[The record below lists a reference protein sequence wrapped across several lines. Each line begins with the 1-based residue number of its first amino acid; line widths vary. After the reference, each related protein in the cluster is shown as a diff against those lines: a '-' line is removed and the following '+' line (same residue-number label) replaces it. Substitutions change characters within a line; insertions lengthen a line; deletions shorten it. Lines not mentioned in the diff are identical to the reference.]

1 MKLTVVGCSGSVSGP
16 RSPASCYLV
25 QAPDQQT
32 TFSLVLDL
40 GPGALGALHNYLEP
54 ADIGAV
60 GLSHLHPDHCLDL
73 CGLYVAAAYSPGAP
87 FARIPVYG
95 PSGTGPR
102 LTRAYEAPPPT
113 AGGVTAEGAH
123 LEERFAFIDW
133 APEQIVGP
141 FRVQTTEVRH
151 PTPAY
156 AIRITETASGATLV
170 YSGDTGPNQAL
181 VDLAS
186 QADLL
191 LIEAS
196 FRDRPDNPPDLHLS
210 GRQAAQIASEA
221 QVKNLVL
228 THIPP
233 WHSPDDAVAEAR
245 PHFSGP
251 LVAAASAAQWSIEVA
266 DVRPL
271 I

>member
-1 MKLTVVGCSGSVSGP
+1 MLLSVIGCSGSVSGP

-25 QAPDQQT
+25 QAPHRQR

-40 GPGALGALHNYLEP
+40 GPGALGALLDYVDP
-54 ADIGAV
+54 AGIDAV

-73 CGLYVAAAYSPGAP
+73 CGLYVAVAYSPGAP
-87 FARIPVYG
+87 FGRIPVHG
-95 PSGTGPR
+95 PPGTADR
-102 LTRAYEAPPPT
+102 ITRAYVAPPPT
-113 AGGVTAEGAH
+113 AGGVAAESSR
-123 LEERFAFIDW
+123 LEERFDFVDW
-133 APEQIVGP
+133 APEQVIGP
-141 FRVQTTEVRH
+141 LTIQTTEVRH

-156 AIRITETASGATLV
+156 AVRVTETATGATLV
-170 YSGDTGPNQAL
+170 YSGDTGPTQAL
-181 VDLAS
+181 VDLAVG
-186 QADLL
+186 ADLL

-210 GRQAAQIASEA
+210 GRQAAQIATEA
-221 QVKNLVL
+221 QVDTVVL

-233 WHSPDDAVAEAR
+233 WHSPDDLFAEAR

-251 LVAAASAAQWSIEVA
+251 LVTAASGAQWSIEAGV
-266 DVRPL
+266 VRPL

>member
-1 MKLTVVGCSGSVSGP
+1 M
-16 RSPASCYLV
+16 
-25 QAPDQQT
+25 
-32 TFSLVLDL
+32 
-40 GPGALGALHNYLEP
+40 
-54 ADIGAV
+54 
-60 GLSHLHPDHCLDL
+60 
-73 CGLYVAAAYSPGAP
+73 
-87 FARIPVYG
+87 
-95 PSGTGPR
+95 
-102 LTRAYEAPPPT
+102 
-113 AGGVTAEGAH
+113 
-123 LEERFAFIDW
+123 
-133 APEQIVGP
+133 
-141 FRVQTTEVRH
+141 RH

-233 WHSPDDAVAEAR
+233 WHTRMTPSPKRVRISPAR
-245 PHFSGP
+245 SLPLRPQRSG
-251 LVAAASAAQWSIEVA
+251 ASRSPTFG
-266 DVRPL
+266 R
-271 I
+271 

>member
-16 RSPASCYLV
+16 LSPASCYLV

-40 GPGALGALHNYLEP
+40 GPGALGALHNYLDRP
-54 ADIGAV
+54 DIGAV

-73 CGLYVAAAYSPGAP
+73 CGLYVAAHYSPGAP

-102 LTRAYEAPPPT
+102 FARAYEAPPPT

-141 FRVQTTEVRH
+141 VQRADDRGAAPHSGVRYPGH
-151 PTPAY
+151 
-156 AIRITETASGATLV
+156 RDGQGATLV

-210 GRQAAQIASEA
+210 GRQAAQIATEA

-233 WHSPDDAVAEAR
+233 WHEP
-245 PHFSGP
+245 G
-251 LVAAASAAQWSIEVA
+251 
-266 DVRPL
+266 
-271 I
+271 